1 MGKREENAKKKK
13 KKNKIFLKI
22 MGFIIKFLMI
32 MTIVLIIVGI
42 FIDRA
47 TDKLLYDVVAGTAGG
62 AAIIS
67 VILLFTFPES
77 LDEPRVKAYKFKKEF
92 FNHNDFINY
101 LDKNIDKI
109 KFKKYDLNSYKDFI
123 AYYYVRKGIIRN
135 KVEYFIILQ
144 DDKVNMQKDEFL
156 NRIDKIR
163 NKIIDDIERE
173 YRIRVKNATHVA
185 ENFILLVNEESD
197 ELKKIV
203 NINTVGGFRYCVII
217 CGYVFNSKTLYVSNQ
232 KDGQYFNYKYIRRK
246 FLKVMNLKMKDRIKG

>member
-1 MGKREENAKKKK
+1 MCMGKRESKTN
-13 KKNKIFLKI
+13 KKNLRVI
-22 MGFIIKFLMI
+22 GTIIKFLF
-32 MTIVLIIVGI
+32 IVSLVIIVFALFVDKEKSLYHILGYSFITVALIAI
-42 FIDRA
+42 FLIC
-47 TDKLLYDVVAGTAGG
+47 KY
-62 AAIIS
+62 
-67 VILLFTFPES
+67 PES
-77 LDEPRVKAYKFKKEF
+77 IDLPKVKAYKFKLDFKDYKEF
-92 FNHNDFINY
+92 NNYFDNNINR
-101 LDKNIDKI
+101 I
-109 KFKKYDLNSYKDFI
+109 KYKKYDLNSYNDFS
-123 AYYYVRKGIIRN
+123 AYYFVRKGIIRN